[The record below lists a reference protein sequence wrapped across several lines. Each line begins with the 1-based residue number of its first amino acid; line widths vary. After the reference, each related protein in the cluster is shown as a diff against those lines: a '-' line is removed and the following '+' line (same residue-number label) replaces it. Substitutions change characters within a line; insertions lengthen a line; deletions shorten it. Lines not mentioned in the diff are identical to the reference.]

1 MSPKIEN
8 SAEIALTAEVVHVL
22 QRIFANYRKIII
34 RKEFSHGLSGGR
46 VLEVRP
52 VRPNG
57 APELPTIVKLAPI
70 SLIQQEWQAYQQHL
84 QHRLPLISLLMAEPV
99 LLHELGMGGLRY
111 AMSGDGTFEVVSL
124 HDYCRQAETSA
135 DRLHTMMNHLFR
147 SMDNIWSHSN
157 ICENFHPHSSYDGVL
172 PVNLLVKPS
181 LSAGIS
187 VQALTPLNCP
197 LDHLKLGDAV
207 RLNGFVVH
215 KVNAETQTMTLKSP
229 VLSPTAPAYFMRC
242 QLPLTVGDTAL
253 TANHLLHTIEG
264 EVLETRSGRLHAEV
278 RRALGDH
285 IDPTALLIPVAER
298 IALPNPLLAL
308 PTLLGKPRAVNIA
321 AIHGDFN
328 LENILIEPETGAF
341 SLIDFADAR
350 EDHVLHDFLRLETE
364 IITRLIPEILKKHNL
379 SPAPIL
385 AYLYWQLHRTTVYP
399 LSESLGPPHA
409 ALHKPWA
416 MLNTLRRTVRNYF
429 CTAGDSS
436 EYYQGLV
443 LYLLGALKFK
453 NLNTVAEAPLPKQ
466 LALWSATFVYYL
478 LTTPA
483 LDSNQPPPL
492 LAELFDQL
500 PLALQETAFRYTLR
514 GAETATL
521 AEGEQRLAALPTA
534 RIAPLGALPAASR
547 MPFSRNTFFV
557 GRVRNLKQIAEVFQ
571 RAEAVEDVPSLTLIV
586 TGLGGLGKT
595 QLATEFVHRYGRFFS
610 GGVFWLSFADKRA
623 VPAEVA
629 ACGGVMGLRPDFYEL
644 PLEKQGELVTTE
656 WETPIPRLLIFDNCE
671 DPELLAQWRPR
682 RGGCR
687 VLVTSRRE
695 DWTDTPGVQMLPLEV
710 LQRSESIELL
720 HRHRPEADTPLLD
733 AIAQEVGD
741 LPLALHLAG
750 SYLARYRRALDAE
763 HYLAQL
769 RATTLLEHRSLQS
782 GGVSPTGHEQ
792 NISRT
797 IAVSFN
803 QLDRCNPIDTLA
815 MAVLARAACLAP
827 GEPIPLSLLALILA
841 GPLTGDEK
849 SEEQGGIQGREQS
862 SLAEA
867 LSRLEQLGLVRLD
880 VDQHVRLHR
889 LVIAFVQAALPAEI
903 EAARPPLEL
912 VLCTEA
918 ERLNEAGYPAALM
931 VWQQHLRHVANMAF
945 AREDEQAARVCH
957 ALAEHFRQIGD
968 YVRARRALERVVEIR
983 RKVWGNE
990 QAATARSLTE
1000 LGGILHDLGEIDE
1013 ARRCYEE
1020 ALHIQER
1027 LLGSEHVDTATTLNH
1042 LGFLLQTHDEVLRA
1056 RVLHKKSLSI
1066 RARNLGEHHPS
1077 VAQSLTNLAFTYF
1090 IQKDFGAACPLLERA
1105 LAVLRTAYGD
1115 NHLETTRALRNLGEL
1130 LKEQGD
1136 YENARSMIEQ
1146 VLDAHMRILGEWH
1159 PETAF
1164 TLAVLGDLY
1173 EKLGDME
1180 QSRRYYEHCMA
1191 IRRKTLGETHPKTV
1205 GTSIRLNEPATAP
1218 DHNDF
1223 QIGEIIAA

>member
-34 RKEFSHGLSGGR
+34 RKEFGHGLSGGR

-84 QHRLPLISLLMAEPV
+84 QHRLPRISLLMAEPV

-207 RLNGFVVH
+207 RLDGFVVH

-229 VLSPTAPAYFMRC
+229 VLAPTAPAYFMRC

-253 TANHLLHTIEG
+253 TANQLLHTIEG

-328 LENILIEPETGAF
+328 LENILIEPETGTF

-409 ALHKPWA
+409 ALHKPWV

-466 LALWSATFVYYL
+466 VALWSATFAYYL

-500 PLALQETAFRYTLR
+500 PLALQETAFQYTLR

-547 MPFSRNTFFV
+547 MPFSRNAFFV
-557 GRVRNLKQIAEVFQ
+557 GRVRDLKQIAEVFQ
-571 RAEAVEDVPSLTLIV
+571 RAEAVEDVPSRTLIV

-595 QLATEFVHRYGRFFS
+595 QLATEFVHRYGRFFA

-695 DWTDTPGVQMLPLEV
+695 DWTDTPGVQMLSLEV

-720 HRHRPEADTPLLD
+720 HWHRPDADTPLLD

-803 QLDRCNPIDTLA
+803 QLDRGNPIDTLA
-815 MAVLARAACLAP
+815 MAVLAHAACLAP
-827 GEPIPLSLLALILA
+827 GEPIPLSLLGLILA
-841 GPLTGDEK
+841 GPLTSDQKVEAQEDVQARK
-849 SEEQGGIQGREQS
+849 QS
-862 SLAEA
+862 SLVEA
-867 LSRLEQLGLVRLD
+867 LARLEQLGLVRLD
-880 VDQHVRLHR
+880 VEQHMRLHR
-889 LVIAFVQAALPAEI
+889 LVVAFVQATLPEI
-903 EAARPPLEL
+903 EAVRPPLEL

-931 VWQQHLRHVANMAF
+931 VWQQHLRHVANTAF

-983 RKVWGNE
+983 RKVWGE
-990 QAATARSLTE
+990 EYEITARSLTE
-1000 LGGILHDLGEIDE
+1000 LGKVSLWQGDLPGAQAYLEQALAIQEKWLGE
-1013 ARRCYEE
+1013 
-1020 ALHIQER
+1020 HP
-1027 LLGSEHVDTATTLNH
+1027 DTAATLNQ
-1042 LGFLLQTHDEVLRA
+1042 LGFLLQHQSTYDKARTYHERA
-1056 RVLHKKSLSI
+1056 LVI
-1066 RARNLGEHHPS
+1066 RHQVFGEEHSS
-1077 VAQSLTNLAFTYF
+1077 VAESLCNLAYLAYCK
-1090 IQKDFGAACPLLERA
+1090 KDFAQARLYLERA
-1105 LAVLRTAYGD
+1105 LAIQQSLWGEDHTETARVLT
-1115 NHLETTRALRNLGEL
+1115 NLSELLQEQGEL
-1130 LKEQGD
+1130 EKAEVILTQALVIQQKELGD
-1136 YENARSMIEQ
+1136 E
-1146 VLDAHMRILGEWH
+1146 H
-1159 PETAF
+1159 PETARIL
-1164 TLAVLGDLY
+1164 TNLG
-1173 EKLGDME
+1173 EIRQVQGDIIKA
-1180 QSRRYYEHCMA
+1180 RGYYELALKIFNASHGA
-1191 IRRKTLGETHPKTV
+1191 DYFRTQRVLHNLQ
-1205 GTSIRLNEPATAP
+1205 SI
-1218 DHNDF
+1218 DF
-1223 QIGEIIAA
+1223 R